1 MAAIMSELPS
11 LQGKTILVTGASSG
25 IGRATALALHA
36 AGASVHGTSRQR
48 DRVPM
53 EIVRH
58 SCDLLSEKKIARLFH
73 KLPPLDAVINCAGK
87 AYLSPITD
95 GNPVEWET
103 MWRVNVHGLALC
115 CQHAVRILN
124 EHGTLINVSSM
135 SGWRVPPSGGFY
147 APTKFAV
154 RAITEALRSELRGKG
169 SSLRVGSI
177 SPGFVDTPL
186 LNDYFKGRED
196 QLNKQKQTKMLT
208 AEEVARSILHMLT
221 TPSHVE
227 IGDIQLR
234 GVAQKV

>member
-1 MAAIMSELPS
+1 MSELPS
-11 LQGKTILVTGASSG
+11 LQSKTILVTGASSG

-36 AGASVHGTSRQR
+36 AGAIVHGTSRQR
-48 DRVPM
+48 DRVPV
-53 EIVRH
+53 EIERH
-58 SCDLLSEKKIARLFH
+58 SCDLISEKKIARLFH
-73 KLPPLDAVINCAGK
+73 KMPPLDAVINCAGR

-95 GNPVEWET
+95 GNPVDWET

-147 APTKFAV
+147 SPTKFAV
-154 RAITEALRSELRGKG
+154 RSITEALRSELRGKG
-169 SSLRVGSI
+169 STLRVGSI

-196 QLNKQKQTKMLT
+196 QLNVQRKQTKMLT
-208 AEEVARSILHMLT
+208 PEDVAQSIMHMLA

-227 IGDIQLR
+227 IGDIQIR
-234 GVAQKV
+234 GVDQKV

>member
-1 MAAIMSELPS
+1 MSELPS
-11 LQGKTILVTGASSG
+11 LQNKTILVTGASSG

-36 AGASVHGTSRQR
+36 AGAIVHGTSRQR

-53 EIVRH
+53 EIERH

-115 CQHAVRILN
+115 CQQAVRILN
-124 EHGTLINVSSM
+124 DRGTLINVSSM

-147 APTKFAV
+147 SPTKFAV
-154 RAITEALRSELRGKG
+154 RAITEALRSELRAEG
-169 SSLRVGSI
+169 SNLRVGSI
-177 SPGFVDTPL
+177 SPGYVDTPL

-196 QLNKQKQTKMLT
+196 QLAKQRKQTKMLSPQDIAT
-208 AEEVARSILHMLT
+208 SIIHMLT
-221 TPSHVE
+221 TPDHVE

-234 GVAQKV
+234 GVDQKV